1 MIVAQLILA
10 FLGSVGFAMR
20 FHLRKTLIVP
30 ASIGG
35 VMSWGIYLL
44 CHQVWQQGMFISCLI
59 ASLCVAFYAELLAR
73 KLKAPA
79 SLFLIPGIV
88 PLIPGSNLYYSMSNA
103 VAGQWDV
110 AKDYSIRMIEFALGI
125 AIGISLI
132 LAVFVMKE
140 NIKKKK
146 PVKSV

>member
-1 MIVAQLILA
+1 MMAITQLLLA
-10 FLGSVGFAMR
+10 FLGSVGFALR
-20 FHLRKTLIVP
+20 FHLRKTLIIP

-35 VMSWGIYLL
+35 IMSWGIYLL
-44 CHQVWQQGMFISCLI
+44 SHQVWQQGIFISCLV
-59 ASLCVAFYAELLAR
+59 ASLCVALYSEVLAR

-79 SLFLIPGIV
+79 MLFLIPGIV

-132 LAVFVMKE
+132 LAIFVMKE
-140 NIKKKK
+140 NVKKRKGINR
-146 PVKSV
+146 